1 MVGGSTNETWLGSLV
16 PGPSPRV
23 AAPQGRGLSEVPE
36 RIGPY
41 HVEELVGRGGMA
53 AVYRCRDE
61 AGEVV
66 AVKWLHMP
74 SPALE
79 QRFDLEIRALARIE
93 HRSVVRWLGQG
104 SHEGRPYLV
113 MEYLEGEDLRLWT
126 HRARRLPPLERR
138 RRVRQLAA
146 RLCEALAHLHKA
158 GLVHRDVKPSN
169 VLVLADDLAVL
180 TDFGV
185 VKDLADDGATAV
197 GVVVGTLNYASPEQL
212 RGDPVDAR
220 TDLYGLG
227 CTLYYM
233 LTGRVPFEQ
242 AEQAELVLAHLTRPP
257 LPPSHHDPTIPA
269 DLEQVVLRLMAKVPA
284 ERYASAVEVAA
295 ALSAN
300 PTPAGVPLAGRKRAV
315 RQMAEALEIVGAG
328 RGCVVRVSG
337 RPGTGKGW
345 VSSTLQEG
353 AARRDLPFLEP
364 RETSALEAALAR
376 LDDGEALLVVTEL
389 PVTEPDLLIQLEPLR
404 RADIRRSVVAAAPE
418 ARDSAALAERLYRAT
433 GGLPVLLLPLLER
446 LDEDHGALDGPL
458 PFITVDR
465 WLDPLDLDC
474 LEILQA
480 VAVTPGPLSAA
491 EIEAITQVP
500 ADEPLRLLVD
510 AGLLVAA
517 RTSMRKPGGG
527 ASSGRYGRR
536 YGVSADAFAVGALDR
551 APDPDALRERAL
563 RIVGPRASGSG
574 PLALPGLRQVHEL
587 LVAGDLTAAQAEV
600 EALEAEHGLGAQ
612 PSRQAGVYLARA
624 RLDWLSGRASSAR
637 TAFSAAAHQAQTGG
651 RGHITAQLGLG
662 VLEQQLG
669 RPQQALEL
677 LEAASVAAHTAGE
690 LDLEAMAA
698 VQLVWGRALAGRPGP
713 ALKRC
718 RELAGVARALAQPVL
733 ECVAMEV
740 KGRLLLEVGLPEEA
754 ARVLADISALAHAAG
769 LARERWQ
776 AHVLRARATLD
787 SDPSSPTVAAAAT
800 DRLLRVL
807 GEPPAPD
814 PLGFSALAHALL
826 ARAAAR
832 LSDGRT
838 CRAARGR
845 ALDRLGQ
852 GVSPIALI
860 ARLQL
865 VRASWVSGQATEA
878 RTALTEV
885 ERKASELGYGF
896 LAWQARKLDAGMRG
910 TEPEDPHGMLEGM
923 EPSWA
928 AALTKGTEPR

>member
-1 MVGGSTNETWLGSLV
+1 MVGGTTNETWLGSLV

-23 AAPQGRGLSEVPE
+23 AAPHGGGLTEVPE

-41 HVEELVGRGGMA
+41 EVEELVGRGGMA

-61 AGEVV
+61 AGDVV
-66 AVKWLHMP
+66 AVKWLHQP

-79 QRFDLEIRALARIE
+79 QRFALEIRALARIQ
-93 HRSVVRWLGQG
+93 HSAVVRWLGQG
-104 SHEGRPYLV
+104 SHRGRPYLV
-113 MEYLEGEDLRLWT
+113 MEYLQGEDLRLWT
-126 HRARRLPPLERR
+126 HRARRLPPVERR
-138 RRVRQLAA
+138 RRVRRLAA
-146 RLCEALAHLHKA
+146 LLCEALAHLHRA

-169 VLVLADDLAVL
+169 VLVLDHDLPVL

-197 GVVVGTLNYASPEQL
+197 GVVIGTLNYASPEQL
-212 RGDPVDAR
+212 RGDPVDPR

-257 LPPSHHDPTIPA
+257 VPPSHHDPTIPA
-269 DLEQVVLRLMAKVPA
+269 DLEQVVLRLLAKVPD
-284 ERYASAVEVAA
+284 ERYASAGAVAA
-295 ALSAN
+295 ALSAT
-300 PTPAGVPLAGRKRAV
+300 PAPAGVPLAGRKRAV
-315 RQMAEALEIVGAG
+315 RQIAEALELVGAG
-328 RGCVVRVSG
+328 HGCVVQVTG

-364 RETSALEAALAR
+364 HEPAALEAALAR
-376 LDDGEALLVVTEL
+376 LGEGEALLVVTEL
-389 PVTEPDLLIQLEPLR
+389 PVAEPDVQIRLGPLR
-404 RADIRRSVVAAAPE
+404 RADIRRSVVAAAPD
-418 ARDSAALAERLYRAT
+418 ASDTAALAERLYRAT

-446 LDEDHGALDGPL
+446 LDQDPRALDGPL
-458 PFITVDR
+458 PAISVDR

-474 LEILQA
+474 IEVLQA
-480 VAVTPGPLSAA
+480 VAVAPGPLSAA

-500 ADEPLRLLVD
+500 AEEPLRALLD

-517 RTSMRKPGGG
+517 RTGPRKAAGG
-527 ASSGRYGRR
+527 AHPGRYGRR
-536 YGVSADAFAVGALDR
+536 YGVAADAFAVGALGR
-551 APDPDALRERAL
+551 APDVDALRERTL
-563 RIVGPRASGSG
+563 RIAGPRAPGAG

-587 LVAGDLTAAQAEV
+587 LVAGDLASAQLEV
-600 EALEAEHGLGAQ
+600 LALEAEHGLSAQ
-612 PSRQAGVYLARA
+612 PSRQAGVRLARA

-637 TAFSAAAHQAQTGG
+637 TAFSDAAHQAQVGG

-669 RPQQALEL
+669 RPEQALEL
-677 LEAASVAAHTAGE
+677 LEAASVAAHNANE

-698 VQLVWGRALAGRPGP
+698 VQLTWGRALAGRPGP

-740 KGRLLLEVGLPEEA
+740 QGRLLLEVGLPDDA
-754 ARVLADISALAHAAG
+754 SRVLADISALAHAAG

-787 SDPSSPTVAAAAT
+787 RDPASPTVAAAAT

-814 PLGFSALAHALL
+814 PLGYTALAHALL

-832 LSDGRT
+832 LSDART
-838 CRAARGR
+838 CRAARTR
-845 ALDRLGQ
+845 ALDRLGR
-852 GVSPIALI
+852 GVSPTALI

-865 VRASWVSGQATEA
+865 ARASWVSGDAAEA
-878 RTALTEV
+878 RATIGAV
-885 ERKASELGYGF
+885 ERDAAELGYGF
-896 LAWQARKLDAGMRG
+896 LAWQARKLDAAMRG
-910 TEPEDPHGMLEGM
+910 AEPEDPHGMLEGM

-928 AALTKGTEPR
+928 AALTREGEPG